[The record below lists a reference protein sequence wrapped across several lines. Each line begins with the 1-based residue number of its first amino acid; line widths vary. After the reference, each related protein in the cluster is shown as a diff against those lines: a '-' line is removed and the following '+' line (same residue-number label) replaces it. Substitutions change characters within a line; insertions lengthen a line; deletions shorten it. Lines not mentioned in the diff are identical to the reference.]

1 MPKITKRFRCVGFLW
16 QERSSI
22 DDIWDC
28 FDFRHREFLGEDL
41 VRELDHGV
49 HPDGMIVQAVGG
61 DKFGVVINGEVK
73 VLNGR

>member
-41 VRELDHGV
+41 VRELDHAGCS
-49 HPDGMIVQAVGG
+49 
-61 DKFGVVINGEVK
+61 KFGV
-73 VLNGR
+73 GRQKGVWMASKYRIKNFIF